1 MGLLGN
7 WGVCGIKSLLLKV
20 FVKQNSCC
28 VTVWRKLRS
37 YCLSLCNHHKRTYQ
51 QSGSITHPHKQT
63 VMLVNEAKLQPL
75 KSETWLLWCSLMKA
89 NNGAEY
95 WQHDATVDG
104 KMSSEFC
111 CCKILMLHL
120 SWIYFMANCGTSHL
134 CQWEFEQSLWWNSE
148 CSAGC

>member
-1 MGLLGN
+1 MCILRSIIPKQYTGVRNTYSRSSSQTLKFGSRPLCLTLQRCQGSSRIGRFTVRGYVGLLGN

-37 YCLSLCNHHKRTYQ
+37 HCLSLCNHHKGTYQ

-63 VMLVNEAKLQPL
+63 VMSVNEAELQPL

-95 WQHDATVDG
+95 
-104 KMSSEFC
+104 
-111 CCKILMLHL
+111 
-120 SWIYFMANCGTSHL
+120 
-134 CQWEFEQSLWWNSE
+134 
-148 CSAGC
+148 